1 MLPSYLMPWQE
12 VAGDLYD
19 EVKSLSKGYASFDY
33 DQVRPP
39 ESTAHSDPPKG
50 AAATKG
56 GSPGPPIKPGA
67 ETNQQDQGPPLTVG
81 TVGTSPCSP
90 HLTSP
95 HRGHLTALNL
105 PWVLRAEKAKGTV
118 PYVRGLMG

>member
-33 DQVRPP
+33 DQVRPQ

-95 HRGHLTALNL
+95 HLT
-105 PWVLRAEKAKGTV
+105 VGTS
-118 PYVRGLMG
+118 PRSTSHGYSGPRRPRGLFPMCGV